1 MKNQMLI
8 GVAVIIRSQRKREKW
23 FVVKN
28 SNSDTWELPKIV
40 VRKTESSVRS
50 VIRMTGEQ
58 GGMRTR
64 VLEEVGR
71 GSSTIVNSGRQI
83 SQRLIYYL
91 MLIKGDSGESIG
103 FDSPIWLEY
112 SKAVKK
118 LTSKKEQGILR
129 QAKKIY
135 REWEKKRKKR
145 VLLES
150 KT

>member
-64 VLEEVGR
+64 VLEEVSR
-71 GSSTIVNSGRQI
+71 GNSTIVNSGRQI